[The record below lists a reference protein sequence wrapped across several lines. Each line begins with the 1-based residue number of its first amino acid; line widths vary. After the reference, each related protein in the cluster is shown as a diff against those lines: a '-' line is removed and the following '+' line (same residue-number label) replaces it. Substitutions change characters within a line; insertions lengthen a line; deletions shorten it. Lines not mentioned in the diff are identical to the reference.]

1 MVGRMATYTYNGDD
15 AQDLARRAE
24 AGILPILQASPGS
37 PRTRSRSG
45 RRRDPSLSAWETRA
59 DAEAGSAAVAAWVS
73 ENMSGELELIGIRYA
88 DVLFSTTLGISTKV
102 AATA

>member
-1 MVGRMATYTYNGDD
+1 MATYKLNGD

-24 AGILPILQASPGS
+24 EGILPILQAAQGFAAYTVS
-37 PRTRSRSG
+37 SG
-45 RRRDPSLSAWETRA
+45 DGEILSLSAWDTRE

-73 ENMSGELELIGIRYA
+73 ENMTDELELVGVRYA
-88 DVLFSTTLGISTKV
+88 EILFSTTLGISTKA